1 MNSEDDMPMPMS
13 DDGEPSGEK
22 PDAEP
27 RADKEYDTTLKIK
40 GTFNDALRVFVGKKP
55 RKSPS
60 V

>member
-1 MNSEDDMPMPMS
+1 MNPEDDMPMSSGKP
-13 DDGEPSGEK
+13 PGEK

-27 RADKEYDTTLKIK
+27 RSDEDHETTLKIK